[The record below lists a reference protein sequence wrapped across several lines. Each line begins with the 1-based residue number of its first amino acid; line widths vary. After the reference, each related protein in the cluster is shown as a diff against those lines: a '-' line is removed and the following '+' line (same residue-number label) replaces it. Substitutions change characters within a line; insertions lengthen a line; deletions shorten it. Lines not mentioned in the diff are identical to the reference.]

1 MVLFEGGK
9 DLEKKSTLC
18 ALKSTLYALRNSK
31 KSNLLRTETRKKEYP
46 LTHLNPKQKW
56 SGLLSRGRCVSR
68 HIAFRY
74 KRTHTHITRAHLC
87 GSFSR
92 EREKGESGGEQQ
104 NGVRVASFFRRRR
117 RKKKH
122 IIFIACSAR
131 GTIAR
136 ETRTRSYDRI
146 GSEILGEDQNDRK
159 EEIRRDRSGW
169 RDVRRRLVGGVFVF
183 FSREIT
189 SSARR

>member
-1 MVLFEGGK
+1 MYLGPAAARE
-9 DLEKKSTLC
+9 
-18 ALKSTLYALRNSK
+18 NS
-31 KSNLLRTETRKKEYP
+31 L
-46 LTHLNPKQKW
+46 
-56 SGLLSRGRCVSR
+56 
-68 HIAFRY
+68 HIEFRY
-74 KRTHTHITRAHLC
+74 KRTHTRARC
-87 GSFSR
+87 FVGRSR
-92 EREKGESGGEQQ
+92 EREKRESGGESGRTTQQ

-136 ETRTRSYDRI
+136 RGTRTRSYDRI

>member
-1 MVLFEGGK
+1 
-9 DLEKKSTLC
+9 
-18 ALKSTLYALRNSK
+18 
-31 KSNLLRTETRKKEYP
+31 
-46 LTHLNPKQKW
+46 
-56 SGLLSRGRCVSR
+56 
-68 HIAFRY
+68 
-74 KRTHTHITRAHLC
+74 
-87 GSFSR
+87 R
-92 EREKGESGGEQQ
+92 EREERESGGEQQ

-117 RKKKH
+117 RKKKN
-122 IIFIACSAR
+122 IIFIAFSAR

-146 GSEILGEDQNDRK
+146 GSKILGEDQNDE

-169 RDVRRRLVGGVFVF
+169 RDVRRRRVVVCFFFVF

>member
-1 MVLFEGGK
+1 MSTPLRT
-9 DLEKKSTLC
+9 KKSTL
-18 ALKSTLYALRNSK
+18 
-31 KSNLLRTETRKKEYP
+31 LRTQT
-46 LTHLNPKQKW
+46 LNKTVL
-56 SGLLSRGRCVSR
+56 GATRGRCVSR

-74 KRTHTHITRAHLC
+74 KRTHTHHARVLC

-92 EREKGESGGEQQ
+92 ERRERVAERAVQQ

-117 RKKKH
+117 RKKKN
-122 IIFIACSAR
+122 IIFIAFAAR

-146 GSEILGEDQNDRK
+146 GSKILGEDQNDE

-169 RDVRRRLVGGVFVF
+169 RDVRRRRVVVCFFFVF

>member
-1 MVLFEGGK
+1 MCWVF
-9 DLEKKSTLC
+9 
-18 ALKSTLYALRNSK
+18 
-31 KSNLLRTETRKKEYP
+31 
-46 LTHLNPKQKW
+46 
-56 SGLLSRGRCVSR
+56 SRGRCISL

-74 KRTHTHITRAHLC
+74 KRTHTHITRAALVVVLE
-87 GSFSR
+87 R
-92 EREKGESGGEQQ
+92 EREKRERVAERAVQQ

-117 RKKKH
+117 RKKKN

-146 GSEILGEDQNDRK
+146 GREIIGENQNDED

-169 RDVRRRLVGGVFVF
+169 RDVRRRRVVVCFFFVF

-189 SSARR
+189 SSAR

>member
-1 MVLFEGGK
+1 MYWVF
-9 DLEKKSTLC
+9 
-18 ALKSTLYALRNSK
+18 
-31 KSNLLRTETRKKEYP
+31 
-46 LTHLNPKQKW
+46 
-56 SGLLSRGRCVSR
+56 SRGRCISL

-74 KRTHTHITRAHLC
+74 KRTHTHITRAALVVVLE
-87 GSFSR
+87 R
-92 EREKGESGGEQQ
+92 EREKRERVAERAVQQ

-117 RKKKH
+117 RKKKN
-122 IIFIACSAR
+122 IFISCSAR

-136 ETRTRSYDRI
+136 GTRTRSYDRI
-146 GSEILGEDQNDRK
+146 GREIIGENQNDED

-189 SSARR
+189 SSAR